1 MMTNDDLG
9 PVLEAMTELQDDTT
23 VPKNIKIKLQG
34 ISAMLKEEKADK
46 RMVINKVL
54 DQLAELSDDVNLQAY
69 TRTQLWNI
77 VSMLESLP

>member
-1 MMTNDDLG
+1 MISAVELG
-9 PVLEAMTELQDDTT
+9 GVLEAIDELQEDNT
-23 VPKNIKIKLQG
+23 VPKNIKLKLYG

-46 RMVINKVL
+46 RMVINKAL